1 MSDLTMPSFDRI
13 KAVRNFTPCGDTYAT
28 AEVKLQDGD
37 WTQAFFD
44 INPDDGTPLPR
55 VVVGNGQ
62 EQEAVLLTNEWVARN
77 RFRFLPSTGIGVR
90 SSVGGAPLYVAGLLF
105 AETGIHLRT
114 PGLEFRLSANGAILG
129 RGSRHGENL
138 LAAAAGGVAALAF
151 PSYPG
156 ASWGPFLYGGYEFTG
171 RSPLLGGGLEAEL
184 LKDNATDTA
193 FLMRAGYIGRLDSVG
208 VGETPGFPFV
218 AYGASF

>member
-1 MSDLTMPSFDRI
+1 MSNTLTMPTFDRI
-13 KAVRNFTPCGDTYAT
+13 KAVRNFTPCSNNYAT

-44 INPDDGTPLPR
+44 INPDDGTELPR

-62 EQEAVLLTNEWVARN
+62 GQEVVLLTDEWLARN
-77 RFRFLPSTGIGVR
+77 RSRFLPSTGIGVR
-90 SSVGGAPLYVAGLLF
+90 SSIGGAPLYVVGLLF
-105 AETGIHLRT
+105 GEVGVHWHT
-114 PGLEFRLSANGAILG
+114 PDWELRLSANGGVLG

-138 LAAAAGGVAALAF
+138 LALAAGGVAALAF

-156 ASWGPFLYGGYEFTG
+156 GSWGPFLYGGYEFTG

-184 LKDNATDTA
+184 LKNDATDTA
-193 FLMRAGYIGRLDSVG
+193 FLMRAGYIGHLDAKA
-208 VGETPGFPFV
+208 GELGLPFL
-218 AYGASF
+218 AYGVSF